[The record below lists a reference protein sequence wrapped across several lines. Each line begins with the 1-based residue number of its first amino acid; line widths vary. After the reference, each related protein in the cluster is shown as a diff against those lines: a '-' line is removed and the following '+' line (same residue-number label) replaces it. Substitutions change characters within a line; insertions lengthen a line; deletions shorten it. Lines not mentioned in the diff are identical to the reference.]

1 MISVYKH
8 QVMNKVYLIIFTW
21 LIIIALINAKC
32 KMYLSPTK
40 TSKTEGYSSK
50 EEVISV
56 GSWYIVSTYVAI
68 SIKGTS
74 ICIIFF
80 QFKPIY
86 SKILL

>member
-1 MISVYKH
+1 
-8 QVMNKVYLIIFTW
+8 MNKVYLIIFTW

-32 KMYLSPTK
+32 HLSPTK
-40 TSKTEGYSSK
+40 TFKTEDYSSK

-56 GSWYIVSTYVAI
+56 GSWYIVSTYAAI
-68 SIKGTS
+68 PIKGTS